1 MSFRF
6 DFTSRVRNR
15 VARALTCFALAAVAL
30 LPAARAS
37 AQTSTGAIRG
47 YVRGADGQPVPDA
60 TVTAVDSSTSIT
72 RNATS
77 NVEGGYALNGLQPA
91 QYTITARRIGFNP
104 VSTTIRVQVGQV
116 LGHDFAITAAAQQLA
131 EVTVVG
137 ANAVET
143 KSTEAATNVT
153 QQQITELPTTSRNI
167 LDLAQ
172 LAPGVHVTP
181 DRIDATG
188 KTFQAGA
195 LPANQVNLYVDG
207 QSYKNDIVNGGV
219 AGQDASRGNPF
230 PRNAVQEL
238 RVITNN
244 YKAEYQKAS
253 SAILTAVTKSG
264 GNTWEGSTF
273 FDYQNKNLVTLDT
286 FARVK
291 KGTTPGFTD
300 PDYSRSLFGASA
312 GGPLI
317 KDKLFFFGSYEGNFQ
332 NREGVVTLQG
342 LRAND
347 PPAIAGFDLSS
358 HNSPFRENL
367 GFAKLTYN
375 MSDKQLL
382 EFTGSLRHE
391 SDTRDFGGQFAGT
404 DKSFSAAD
412 NQHSNVYSANIK
424 HTYYGSNWTNEVLV
438 GYQYYLWNTDPL
450 DFTTPQVQYN
460 GIGTFGGATTFQ
472 HLTQKR
478 LSARD
483 DWTYTGWNWK
493 GSHVVK
499 IGVDDDIDS
508 YGFDKLLSNNPFFVF
523 DARNDF
529 TNPIH
534 TDFGFGN
541 GSVNQHNNEFGAY
554 IQDDWSP
561 TTRLTFNI
569 GVRWD
574 VETGM
579 YDRNYVTP
587 QNVRDSLSM
596 PQYQSQFI
604 VPIDPSRYFTDGT
617 DRKLFLGAFQPRFG
631 VSYALDEAAHTTVF
645 GSIGIFYD
653 RQSYNNTFDDVYN
666 QQYKLYHIDFSD
678 GPPPPNSHVIQWNN
692 SYSTKAGLQA
702 LVDSNQVAREVFLVP
717 NNLKPPKS
725 DQWSIGVRHNF
736 GTFNGSVSYNGS
748 RGFNGFSYDFPL
760 VKNDANNNT
769 SSFNIPAYSNILL
782 GNNDVRSW
790 YKAMYLTL
798 DRPYQKSMLSK
809 WGWGAGVAYTLSKA
823 ETEGGDLFSY
833 PQVTAGFNARHVIAG
848 VDQTHQIVG
857 NFVTDIPYA
866 WGIQFSGFITI
877 ASGLAYVRNE
887 LDATNVVGVLA
898 NVPLA
903 PGRTAWQK
911 EVDLRLRKDFL
922 ALRGNSIG
930 VTASVF
936 NVFNT
941 QNLTNY
947 SGYVGS
953 PGNPNPTYG
962 LATSIATDPRRV
974 QVGVQ
979 YDFK

>member
-1 MSFRF
+1 M
-6 DFTSRVRNR
+6 
-15 VARALTCFALAAVAL
+15 ARALTCFALVAVGL

-37 AQTSTGAIRG
+37 AQTNTGSIRG
-47 YVRGADGQPVPDA
+47 YVRGSDGQPVPDA
-60 TVTAVDSSTSIT
+60 TVTAVDSLTSIT
-72 RNATS
+72 RNALS
-77 NVEGGYALNGLQPA
+77 NAQGFYSLNGLQPA
-91 QYTITARRIGFNP
+91 RYTVSARRIGFNP
-104 VSTTIRVQVGQV
+104 VANTILVQVGQV
-116 LGHDFAITAAAQQLA
+116 LSHDFAIAPAAQQLA
-131 EVTVVG
+131 EVTITG
-137 ANAVET
+137 AAAVET
-143 KSTEAATNVT
+143 RSTEAGTNVT
-153 QQQITELPTTSRNI
+153 QQQVNNLPTSSRNI

-172 LAPGVHVTP
+172 LAPGVHVSP
-181 DRIDATG
+181 DRIDASG

-195 LPANQVNLYVDG
+195 LSANQVNLYVDG
-207 QSYKNDIVNGGV
+207 QSYKNDIVTGGV

-253 SAILTAVTKSG
+253 SAIITAVTKSG
-264 GNTWEGSTF
+264 GNTWEGSAF
-273 FDYQNKNLVTLDT
+273 LDYQNKNLVTLDT
-286 FARVK
+286 FARVR
-291 KGTTPGFTD
+291 KGSTPGFTD
-300 PDYSRSLFGASA
+300 PDYSRQLFGASV

-342 LRAND
+342 NRADD
-347 PPAIAGFDLSS
+347 PPAIAGFDLAS
-358 HNSPFRENL
+358 HQSPFRENL
-367 GFAKLTYN
+367 GFAKVTYN

-391 SDTRDFGGQFAGT
+391 SDTRDFGGQFSPPER
-404 DKSFSAAD
+404 SFSSAD
-412 NQHSNVYSANIK
+412 DQHSNVYGADLK
-424 HTYYGSNWTNEVLV
+424 HTYYGSNWTNEASI
-438 GYQYYLWNTDPL
+438 GYQYYLWNTDPI

-460 GIGTFGGATTFQ
+460 GIGIFGGASTFQ

-478 LSARD
+478 LTARD

-493 GSHVVK
+493 GSHVIK
-499 IGVDDDIDS
+499 IGVDNDINS
-508 YGFDKLLSNNPFFVF
+508 YGFDKLLSNNPEYFL
-523 DARNDF
+523 DRRNDF
-529 TNPIH
+529 TNPVH
-534 TDFGFGN
+534 VDFGFGN
-541 GSVNQHNNEFGAY
+541 GVVNQHNNEFGAY

-561 TTRLTFNI
+561 TSRLTFNV

-574 VETGM
+574 LETGM

-604 VPIDPSRYFTDGT
+604 VPIDPNRYFTDGT

-631 VSYALDEAAHTTVF
+631 VSYALDEAARTVVF

-653 RQSYNNTFDDVYN
+653 RQTFNTTFDDVYN
-666 QQYKLYHIDFSD
+666 QQYQLYHIDFSD
-678 GPPPPNSHVIQWNN
+678 GPPPPDSHVIQWND
-692 SYSTKAGLQA
+692 SYSTKAGLTA
-702 LVDSNQVAREVFLVP
+702 LVDSNKVAREVFLVP
-717 NNLKPPKS
+717 NDLKPPKS
-725 DQWSIGVRHNF
+725 DQWSLGVRHNF
-736 GTFNGSVSYNGS
+736 GTFNASVSYNGS
-748 RGFNGFSYDFPL
+748 HGFNGYSYDFPL
-760 VKNDANNNT
+760 FKNDVNNNT
-769 SSFNIPAYSNILL
+769 TSFNIPAYSNILL

-798 DRPYQKSMLSK
+798 DRPYQRSILSK

-823 ETEGGDLFSY
+823 ETEGGDLFSF
-833 PQVTAGFNARHVIAG
+833 PQVTQGFNARHVIAG

-866 WGIQFSGFITI
+866 WGIQFSGFITV

-887 LDATNVVGVLA
+887 IDSTNVPGVGA
-898 NVPLA
+898 NVVLA
-903 PGRTAWQK
+903 PGRTPWQK
-911 EVDLRLRKDFL
+911 SVDLRLRKDFL
-922 ALRGNSIG
+922 AFRGNNIG

-941 QNLTNY
+941 QNLTNFT
-947 SGYVGS
+947 GTVKDLNGA
-953 PGNPNPTYG
+953 NPSYG
-962 LATSIATDPRRV
+962 LASAVAIDPRRV

>member
-1 MSFRF
+1 M
-6 DFTSRVRNR
+6 
-15 VARALTCFALAAVAL
+15 
-30 LPAARAS
+30 
-37 AQTSTGAIRG
+37 
-47 YVRGADGQPVPDA
+47 
-60 TVTAVDSSTSIT
+60 TAVDSLTSIT
-72 RNATS
+72 RNALS
-77 NVEGGYALNGLQPA
+77 NAQGFYSLNGLQPA
-91 QYTITARRIGFNP
+91 RYTVSARRIGFNP
-104 VSTTIRVQVGQV
+104 VANTILVQVGQV
-116 LGHDFAITAAAQQLA
+116 LSHDFAITPAAQQLA
-131 EVTVVG
+131 EVTVTG
-137 ANAVET
+137 AVPVET
-143 KSTEAATNVT
+143 RSTEAATNIT
-153 QQQITELPTTSRNI
+153 QQQVNDLPTSSRNI

-172 LAPGVHVTP
+172 LAPGVHVSP
-181 DRIDATG
+181 DRIDAQG

-230 PRNAVQEL
+230 PRNAIQEL

-264 GNTWEGSTF
+264 GNTWEGSAF
-273 FDYQNKNLVTLDT
+273 LDYQNKNLVTLDT
-286 FARVK
+286 FARVR
-291 KGTTPGFTD
+291 KGSTPGFTD
-300 PDYSRSLFGASA
+300 PDYSRQLFGASA

-342 LRAND
+342 LRSDD

-358 HNSPFRENL
+358 HQSPFRENL

-391 SDTRDFGGQFAGT
+391 SDTRDFGGQFSPPER
-404 DKSFSAAD
+404 SFSAAD
-412 NQHSNVYSANIK
+412 DQHSNVYGADLK
-424 HTYYGSNWTNEVLV
+424 HTYYGSNWTNEASV

-460 GIGTFGGATTFQ
+460 GIGIFGGATTFQ

-478 LSARD
+478 LTARD

-499 IGVDDDIDS
+499 IGVDNDINS
-508 YGFDKLLSNNPFFVF
+508 YGFDKLLSNNPEYFL
-523 DARNDF
+523 DRRNDF
-529 TNPIH
+529 TNPVH
-534 TDFGFGN
+534 VDFGFGN
-541 GSVNQHNNEFGAY
+541 GVVNQHNDELGAY

-561 TTRLTFNI
+561 TTRLTFNV

-574 VETGM
+574 LETGM

-596 PQYQSQFI
+596 PQYQSQFT
-604 VPIDPSRYFTDGT
+604 VPIDPNRYFTDGT

-631 VSYALDEAAHTTVF
+631 VSYALDEAAHTVVF

-653 RQSYNNTFDDVYN
+653 RQTFNTTFDDVYN
-666 QQYKLYHIDFSD
+666 QQYQLYHIDFSD
-678 GPPPPNSHVIQWNN
+678 GPPPPDSHVIQWND
-692 SYSTKAGLQA
+692 SYATKAGLTA
-702 LVDSNQVAREVFLVP
+702 LVDSNKVAREVFLIP
-717 NNLKPPKS
+717 NDLKPPKS
-725 DQWSIGVRHNF
+725 DQWSIGIRHNF
-736 GTFNGSVSYNGS
+736 GSFNGSVSYNGS
-748 RGFNGFSYDFPL
+748 HGFNGYSYDFPL

-769 SSFNIPAYSNILL
+769 TSFNIPAYSSILL

-798 DRPYQKSMLSK
+798 DRPYQRSMLSK

-823 ETEGGDLFSY
+823 ETEGGDLFSF

-866 WGIQFSGFITI
+866 WGIQFSGFMTF

-887 LDATNVVGVLA
+887 LVDTNVPGVRA
-898 NVPLA
+898 NVVLA
-903 PGRTAWQK
+903 PGRTPWQK
-911 EVDLRLRKDFL
+911 DVDLRLRKDFL
-922 ALRGNSIG
+922 AFRGNNIG

-941 QNLTNY
+941 QNLSGY
-947 SGYVGS
+947 SGFVGD
-953 PGNPNPTYG
+953 PGGPNPTYG
-962 LATSIATDPRRV
+962 LATTVATDPRRV